1 MARGFTRTFSQKSAS
16 NLLTKLFFVYNLC
29 LIMGDQGL
37 TITQAADA
45 LKVSPKTIRR
55 YIKDGKIP
63 YVLIPGKFGQEY
75 RIPLSLP
82 DIINKETAQAA
93 LGVAFGQGLGNSA
106 EPSSTSA
113 QEAQGVDKPAPDNT
127 STTDIAPAMN
137 IISDLQKTNMQLAAQ
152 LGAAQERIRELES
165 QLRLIATRKEPWWR
179 RVLKTVGI

>member
-1 MARGFTRTFSQKSAS
+1 
-16 NLLTKLFFVYNLC
+16 
-29 LIMGDQGL
+29 MGDQGL
-37 TITQAADA
+37 TIAQAADA

-82 DIINKETAQAA
+82 DIINKETAQAMP
-93 LGVAFGQGLGNSA
+93 GVAHGQDSGEASELD
-106 EPSSTSA
+106 STA
-113 QEAQGVDKPAPDNT
+113 TLENQGVDKSAPDNA

-165 QLRLIATRKEPWWR
+165 QLRLLTTRKEPWWR

>member
-1 MARGFTRTFSQKSAS
+1 
-16 NLLTKLFFVYNLC
+16 
-29 LIMGDQGL
+29 MGDQGL
-37 TITQAADA
+37 TIAQAADA

-82 DIINKETAQAA
+82 DIINKETAQAIP
-93 LGVAFGQGLGNSA
+93 GVAHGQDLGKAS
-106 EPSSTSA
+106 ELDSTA
-113 QEAQGVDKPAPDNT
+113 TLENQGVDKSAPDNA

-165 QLRLIATRKEPWWR
+165 QLRLLTTRKEPWWR